1 MCWALK
7 PTGSIRSRTRLKN
20 NLIADGR
27 EDHNISFTTPTK
39 ISAMKHSST
48 IICAVLATLAFG
60 GVASA
65 QMLPPGASRFNPL
78 PPAPP
83 PSPKIEA
90 PVMPQLDAPPTQNF
104 TSTPRPS
111 FTHRITARLDE
122 GAPNGLGPNEP
133 PALARS

>member
-1 MCWALK
+1 
-7 PTGSIRSRTRLKN
+7 
-20 NLIADGR
+20 
-27 EDHNISFTTPTK
+27 
-39 ISAMKHSST
+39 MKHSST
-48 IICAVLATLAFG
+48 IICVVLAALAFG

-111 FTHRITARLDE
+111 FSDRITACLDE
-122 GAPNGLGPNEP
+122 GAANGLGPNER
-133 PALARS
+133 AEFSRSCAN